1 MRGTFIVA
9 ITLTMLVAGEL
20 ASAADMGVPA
30 SVPVRTLSYPSP
42 LVYDWTGFYLGLN
55 GGGAW
60 GKSNQ
65 TQVFPPSL
73 SAGTFDTSGGLVGGT
88 IGFNLQVDHFVF
100 GTEGDLDWASVS
112 GSANCPTAG
121 LTCSTRSNYLV
132 TERGRF
138 GYALDWW
145 LPYVTGGAAM
155 AQVKQSF
162 SPAIGIND
170 GVGTNRVGWTVGG
183 GLEYAIG
190 NSGWAAKV
198 EYLHVDLGT
207 FYCNIACAGVAGQ
220 TIGTRFNE
228 EIFRAGINFRL
239 K

>member
-1 MRGTFIVA
+1 MRRIFAGGIALVILSAAAPTRAADVA
-9 ITLTMLVAGEL
+9 IPMP
-20 ASAADMGVPA
+20 AAKIQDVPF
-30 SVPVRTLSYPSP
+30 V
-42 LVYDWTGFYLGLN
+42 VYDWTGFYLGLN

-60 GKSNQ
+60 GTSNQ
-65 TQVFPPSL
+65 TQVFAPNRSTG
-73 SAGTFDTSGGLVGGT
+73 SFDTSGGLVGGT
-88 IGFNLQVDHFVF
+88 VGFNLQIDQFVF
-100 GTEGDLDWASVS
+100 GLEGDLDWASVS
-112 GSANCPTAG
+112 GSINCPTAG
-121 LTCSTRSNYLV
+121 FTCSTTSSYLL
-132 TERGRF
+132 TGRGRL
-138 GYALDWW
+138 GYALGWW

-155 AQVKQSF
+155 GQVKQSF

-170 GVGTNRVGWTVGG
+170 GVATNRVGWTVGG

-207 FYCNIACAGVAGQ
+207 FYCNIACAGVGGQ

-228 EIFRAGINFRL
+228 EIFRAGIDYRL